1 MLHIASVYAYVLSSE
16 HNNSMKIILKKAY
29 RRAYRDLAGISVG
42 LSPPLVTNNFQT
54 SPRFLSS
61 SIETNCTSIKRF
73 NRMESLF
80 TTNEGRTQWENVS

>member
-42 LSPPLVTNNFQT
+42 LSPPPGHQRLPNEPSFFI
-54 SPRFLSS
+54 FLDWNKLY
-61 SIETNCTSIKRF
+61 IY
-73 NRMESLF
+73 
-80 TTNEGRTQWENVS
+80 